1 MVTTMSDTYRLTRRD
16 LEPWTNPVG
25 LMDVRTEQVVREWME
40 ANRLFLDSV
49 NTVEH
54 FTRSDGKKV
63 THVYAP
69 KAIDCVAEPT
79 QLLELSTLGVSGD
92 TLSISLLDVVD
103 GTPREY
109 VTVTVPHHVTDEGV
123 WTGSGPVQ
131 AFLDEMRV
139 VTYQRPSSLPISTA
153 RAGVHWCDDLHRV
166 SEYETP
172 GIQVWPRCP
181 ETVMQMLM
189 EWCPDDFP
197 VVFSFDTD
205 TRAPGITVECEGLGD
220 LKLLVP
226 SPALRDGGR
235 ALSWVQSG
243 GDFEGVVPYTA
254 AALRSVFDTWR
265 TTASWPL
272 VNELSSEAF
281 YRPGGV

>member
-1 MVTTMSDTYRLTRRD
+1 MSDKYQLTRRYRGSGG
-16 LEPWTNPVG
+16 TAVG
-25 LMDVRTEQVVREWME
+25 CMDIGAARTVNEWVQS
-40 ANRLFLDSV
+40 NHLFLDSV

-54 FTRSDGKKV
+54 LTRSDGKKV

-79 QLLELSTLGVSGD
+79 QLLELSTMGVEGAM
-92 TLSISLLDVVD
+92 LSISLLDVVD

-109 VTVTVPHHVTDEGV
+109 VTVTVPHHVTSEGV
-123 WTGSGPVQ
+123 WTGSGPVR

-139 VTYQRPSSLPISTA
+139 VTYRRPSKLPMSTA
-153 RAGVHWCDDLHRV
+153 RVGVYWCDDLYGV

-172 GIQVWPRCP
+172 GMQVWPRCP
-181 ETVMQMLM
+181 ETVMQLLM

-197 VVFSFDTD
+197 AVFSFDTD
-205 TRAPGITVECEGLGD
+205 SRAPGITVECEGLGD

-226 SPALRDGGR
+226 SPALRDGGP
-235 ALSWVQSG
+235 ALPWSQSG

-265 TTASWPL
+265 TTAAWPL
-272 VNELSSEAF
+272 VSELGSEAF

>member
-1 MVTTMSDTYRLTRRD
+1 MVTDMSDKYQLTRRD

-25 LMDVRTEQVVREWME
+25 LMDVCTEQVVRGWIE

-79 QLLELSTLGVSGD
+79 QLLELSTMVVDGGM
-92 TLSISLLDVVD
+92 LSISLLDVVD

-109 VTVTVPHHVTDEGV
+109 VTVTVPHHVTSEGV
-123 WTGSGPVQ
+123 WTGSGPVR

-139 VTYQRPSSLPISTA
+139 VAYRRPSSLPISTA
-153 RAGVHWCDDLHRV
+153 RVGVYWCDDLHGV
-166 SEYETP
+166 GEYEAP
-172 GIQVWPRCP
+172 GVQVWPRCP
-181 ETVMQMLM
+181 ETVMQLLM
-189 EWCPDDFP
+189 EWCPDDFSA
-197 VVFSFDTD
+197 VFSFDTD
-205 TRAPGITVECEGLGD
+205 TRVPGITVECEGLGD

-226 SPALRDGGR
+226 SPALRDGGHI
-235 ALSWVQSG
+235 LSWSQSG
-243 GDFEGVVPYTA
+243 GDFEGVVPYTVT
-254 AALRSVFDTWR
+254 ALRAVFDTWR
-265 TTASWPL
+265 TTAAWPL
-272 VNELSSEAF
+272 VNELSSESF

>member
-1 MVTTMSDTYRLTRRD
+1 MSDKHQLTRRD
-16 LEPWTNPVG
+16 QAARATPTG
-25 LMDVRTEQVVREWME
+25 LMDVRTEQVVRGWIE
-40 ANRLFLDSV
+40 ANRLFLDV
-49 NTVEH
+49 VPTVSY

-79 QLLELSTLGVSGD
+79 QLLELSTMGVEGAM
-92 TLSISLLDVVD
+92 LSISLLDVVD

-109 VTVTVPHHVTDEGV
+109 VTVTVPHHVTSEGV
-123 WTGSGPVQ
+123 WTGSGPVR

-139 VTYQRPSSLPISTA
+139 VTYRRPSSLPISTA
-153 RAGVHWCDDLHRV
+153 RVGVHWCDDLHGV
-166 SEYETP
+166 PEYETQ
-172 GIQVWPRCP
+172 GAQVWPRCP
-181 ETVMQMLM
+181 ETVMQLLI

-197 VVFSFDTD
+197 ADFGFDTD
-205 TRAPGITVECEGLGD
+205 SRAPGITVECEGLGD

-226 SPALRDGGR
+226 SPALHDGDCT
-235 ALSWVQSG
+235 LSWSQRG
-243 GDFEGVVPYTA
+243 CDFEGVVPYTVT
-254 AALRSVFDTWR
+254 ALRAVFDTWR

-272 VNELSSEAF
+272 VSELSSESF